1 MRRRMKAKRTRHY
14 LIPVDGCV
22 EPRAVG
28 PYASGARRDAAARR
42 LRAKQDEDD
51 ALFWADVGADGRL
64 TVGAYTAGYLAG
76 LHG

>member
-1 MRRRMKAKRTRHY
+1 MRRRTKTRRIGHY

-22 EPRAVG
+22 EPRTAG
-28 PYASGARRDAAARR
+28 PYASGTRRDAAARR
-42 LRAKQDEDD
+42 LRADQDDDD